1 MPGDEKGRVSLVAD
15 ALEHHLD
22 VIIYRVLVDLRASNE
37 AYEVIQTQAWLR
49 GPPTNWWTVLANGI
63 PVKHYP
69 PRRKALAIQYA
80 TDPAFRALLGMF
92 ALGARRRPPVA
103 SASR

>member
-1 MPGDEKGRVSLVAD
+1 MSGMRVAPMSNYCL
-15 ALEHHLD
+15 LMTFRLD
-22 VIIYRVLVDLRASNE
+22 PHNDPNE

-80 TDPAFRALLGMF
+80 TDPAYRALLVMYDQ
-92 ALGARRRPPVA
+92 ALGARRRPRVA
-103 SASR
+103 SAPR